1 MSVQLFRYSRP
12 NAELRGMISRLLSPE
27 QLRALAA
34 SSDLEGVLRLL
45 VGTGYQEMARELL
58 DRGATV
64 ADAERTLV
72 QGLVEAYGR
81 TAFLLGGE
89 RAALVVQMARKL
101 ELENLKVILRSKAR
115 GEAAEAVRPLLV
127 PLQRLSELP
136 YEELLQGEDVEAVIQ
151 SLADTEYGPVLS
163 GALPRYGAERTLFP
177 LETALDL
184 HYYRRLW
191 GVVQGLSGRDLQ
203 VALRMM
209 GTRFDLLNVDWIL
222 RYRLIYRLFPE
233 EIFNYTL
240 PHGWRIDDAAIRRAA
255 PAEGIE
261 AVVSALPE
269 PYRSLL
275 GGVAG
280 APDPVERAGLLLQ
293 RYLVA
298 IARSALSGDP
308 FQLGVALAFL
318 WLKEAEAHDL
328 GVVLEAKRY
337 DLPPEA
343 IVDRFWRV
351 A

>member
-1 MSVQLFRYSRP
+1 ML
-12 NAELRGMISRLLSPE
+12 
-27 QLRALAA
+27 
-34 SSDLEGVLRLL
+34 
-45 VGTGYQEMARELL
+45 GTGYQEMARDLL

-64 ADAERTLV
+64 ADAGRTLV

-101 ELENLKVILRSKAR
+101 ELENLKVILRAKAR

-136 YEELLQGEDVEAVIQ
+136 YEDLLQGEDVEAVIQ
-151 SLADTEYGPVLS
+151 PLADTEYGPVLS
-163 GALPRYGAERTLFP
+163 GALPRYEAERTLFP

-191 GVVQGLSGRDLQ
+191 EVVQGLSGRDLQ

-222 RYRLIYRLFPE
+222 RYRLIYHLFPE

-261 AVVSALPE
+261 AIASALPE

-275 GGVAG
+275 GRVAG

-298 IARSALSGDP
+298 FARSALSGDP

>member
-1 MSVQLFRYSRP
+1 M
-12 NAELRGMISRLLSPE
+12 
-27 QLRALAA
+27 
-34 SSDLEGVLRLL
+34 
-45 VGTGYQEMARELL
+45 
-58 DRGATV
+58 
-64 ADAERTLV
+64 
-72 QGLVEAYGR
+72 
-81 TAFLLGGE
+81 
-89 RAALVVQMARKL
+89 
-101 ELENLKVILRSKAR
+101 
-115 GEAAEAVRPLLV
+115 
-127 PLQRLSELP
+127 
-136 YEELLQGEDVEAVIQ
+136 
-151 SLADTEYGPVLS
+151 
-163 GALPRYGAERTLFP
+163 
-177 LETALDL
+177 
-184 HYYRRLW
+184 
-191 GVVQGLSGRDLQ
+191 SGRDLQ

-222 RYRLIYRLFPE
+222 RYRLIYHLFPE

-261 AVVSALPE
+261 AIASALPE

-275 GGVAG
+275 GRVAG

-298 IARSALSGDP
+298 FARSALSGDP